1 MEAGGPSSGR
11 RRRRRRV
18 GEVHGGGTDRISDLP
33 DDVLGE
39 IISLLPTKEGART
52 QILASRW
59 RHLWRSAPLNL
70 DFRGLVNREDELAG
84 VVSRILSSHQGPG
97 RRFCTPRRPIS
108 YGADTLDAWLRSPAV
123 ANLEELYL
131 CYPTAYHLPV
141 QLLSESISRF
151 STTLC
156 GATITSCQLP
166 DVLQGLQFPNLKQLT
181 LEEVRISEC
190 SLQHMIAGCPVLE
203 CLMIHES
210 FGFSCVRINSVSLRS
225 ISVRAQY
232 YWRDGP
238 EFKQLEIDNAPSL
251 ESLLQL
257 VFRSHLHVSVNFTP
271 KLESLYC
278 HSYSPAKIMFGS
290 TVIQGAKI
298 YSLTTA
304 VHSIKILAVDMG
316 ILSLDT
322 VIDLMK
328 CFPSL
333 EKLYIQTSNSGP
345 NNLWLRKHKKLIRC
359 HDIRL
364 KKIVFE
370 WYWGIRSQI
379 NFVTFFVLNASALE
393 SMTLRIQDRDYN
405 EKFLAEHRR
414 KLQLENRASRGARFQ
429 FITNMCV
436 RNIREIKDIHDFN
449 LPDPFAC

>member
-257 VFRSHLHVSVNFTP
+257 VFRSHLHVS
-271 KLESLYC
+271 
-278 HSYSPAKIMFGS
+278 
-290 TVIQGAKI
+290 
-298 YSLTTA
+298 
-304 VHSIKILAVDMG
+304 
-316 ILSLDT
+316 
-322 VIDLMK
+322 
-328 CFPSL
+328 
-333 EKLYIQTSNSGP
+333 LYIQTSNSGP

-393 SMTLRIQDRDYN
+393 SMTLRIQDRDCN